1 MKITKQISE
10 DEFII
15 KMEEHDLKSYS
26 TMRIAHNYV
35 EFGDNMGIEAENGVK
50 LYGKFASCANWIR
63 ALHNVHISIRT
74 LIKVVL
80 PYLNNHKYCK
90 EEHLLTDDGKPNY
103 IWSTD
108 PLFYYTEEGQPVIS
122 FQDENGEYITIPFSV
137 YNQIKR
143 RLKME
148 LKSEK

>member
-1 MKITKQISE
+1 MKIIKQLSE
-10 DEFII
+10 DEFVI

-26 TMRIAHNYV
+26 TMRVAHDYV

-80 PYLNNHKYCK
+80 PYLNKHKYCQ

-108 PLFYYTEEGQPVIS
+108 PLFYYTEEGQQVIS
-122 FQDENGEYITIPFSV
+122 FQDENGEYTTIPFSV

-148 LKSEK
+148 LQNK